1 MIKQF
6 RTFHPFNIP
15 LLILGALF
23 LRFVLWDESLAP
35 ADLSFHQLY
44 QHLLLDHPPSL
55 QLGGGTHFM
64 LSVSILI
71 VQAFWFNTI
80 VNTHNLIGKASFLPA
95 LLFIICA
102 NLIDS
107 FVYFGPVQV
116 LNFFVIWLLNQFF
129 KMYRVQE
136 IRPLIYNAGMIVA
149 SGAIIYTPFI
159 LMLPLIWISLL
170 IFRPFNW
177 REWMLGPLGFLT
189 VFFFLGF
196 YYYWNDALVVIQSAW
211 IHPINLAPIKT
222 FNFWILLPLGIVSIL
237 SFIQLRMNFFK
248 SVVHIRK
255 SYQLL
260 FMFFLMAL
268 LSASPNLGASSNH
281 YLLAAA
287 PLAVLFSYYFMH
299 ADKRWIYE
307 GVFFLLLASIF
318 IFEFFPG
325 FNFF

>member
-23 LRFVLWDESLAP
+23 LRFVLWDESPA

-71 VQAFWFNTI
+71 VQAIWFNTI

-159 LMLPLIWISLL
+159 LMMPLIWISLL

-177 REWMLGPLGFLT
+177 REWILGPLGFLT
-189 VFFFLGF
+189 VFFFLVF
-196 YYYWNDALVVIQSAW
+196 YYYWNDALAAIQSAW
-211 IHPINLAPIKT
+211 IHPDNLAPIKT
-222 FNFWILLPLGIVSIL
+222 FNYWILLPLGIVSIL

-299 ADKRWIYE
+299 AAKRWVYE
-307 GVFFLLLASIF
+307 GVFFLLLASIL